1 MSLSRSPS
9 PRHGGGWASPG
20 LTSPFDTMGGSSS
33 PRKTYG
39 DIEMNGH
46 GNRTEVTWSSVKA
59 RSEEVRSYPSF
70 STRNTGFFS
79 RNARKIS
86 SSLPRFNLGGRN
98 YAEKEKL
105 GRGRWIQNPG
115 GRYGRLNTFCGNV
128 LRKMKLRLMV
138 TLALAVIII
147 LFCTTRESQVEC

>member
-1 MSLSRSPS
+1 
-9 PRHGGGWASPG
+9 
-20 LTSPFDTMGGSSS
+20 MGGSSS

-46 GNRTEVTWSSVKA
+46 GNGTEVTWSSVKA
-59 RSEEVRSYPSF
+59 RSDEVRNYPSF

-86 SSLPRFNLGGRN
+86 SGLPRFNLGGRN

-105 GRGRWIQNPG
+105 GRGRWNQNPS
-115 GRYGRLNTFCGNV
+115 GRYGRLKTFCGHV
-128 LRKMKLRLMV
+128 LRKMKLRPRV
-138 TLALAVIII
+138 ALALI
-147 LFCTTRESQVEC
+147 LTIVLFYTTRES